1 LGSGQPTPTPR
12 RYEKLA
18 EEGFQKN
25 AVVFR
30 CVNLVSE
37 CAAAVPWTLFRRRGI
52 GKERLDVHPLLT
64 LLERP
69 NPTQGG
75 AAFFKAVYAF
85 RLLSGNS
92 YIEAV
97 GPSDGANAGW
107 PRELWTLRPDRIQ
120 IVKGDKGQPAGFQF
134 QAGGRT
140 VTWRV
145 DPVTGQSPVLHSK
158 SFHPLDDWYGMS
170 PLEAAAFEVDQHNA
184 AGAWNYALLQNSGR
198 PSGALVY
205 DPGEGRHSDVLDGE
219 FVVNAQAARD
229 HRRLLEW
236 LNADMPVPAY
246 ATGGAVP
253 PFLRYVS
260 ADVRPPS
267 SARAAA
273 PPREPSFAGR
283 PVVVHIHNPT
293 SVAEIQRSLPKI
305 RGRLREMLARA
316 ERRGE

>member
-1 LGSGQPTPTPR
+1 MIDLRAGWRQLWGVEQKQSKAGPLFALFGSGRPTPTPR

-37 CAAAVPWTLFRRRGI
+37 CAAAVPWTLFRRRGS
-52 GKERLDVHPLLT
+52 GRERLDVHPILT

-97 GPSDGANAGW
+97 GPSDGPNADR
-107 PRELWTLRPDRIQ
+107 PKELWTLRPDRIQ
-120 IVKGDKGQPAGFQF
+120 VVKGDKGQPAGFQF
-134 QAGGRT
+134 QAGGQT

-145 DPVTGQSPVLHSK
+145 DPVTGRSPVLHSK

-205 DPGEGRHSDVLDGE
+205 DPGEGTHSNVLDGE
-219 FVVNAQAARD
+219 SLSDVLQGLEEDILRILT
-229 HRRLLEW
+229 RLLVTEPLARGLAAVW
-236 LNADMPVPAY
+236 GRSPAAD
-246 ATGGAVP
+246 
-253 PFLRYVS
+253 
-260 ADVRPPS
+260 
-267 SARAAA
+267 SARAAG
-273 PPREPSFAGR
+273 S
-283 PVVVHIHNPT
+283 
-293 SVAEIQRSLPKI
+293 
-305 RGRLREMLARA
+305 RG
-316 ERRGE
+316 